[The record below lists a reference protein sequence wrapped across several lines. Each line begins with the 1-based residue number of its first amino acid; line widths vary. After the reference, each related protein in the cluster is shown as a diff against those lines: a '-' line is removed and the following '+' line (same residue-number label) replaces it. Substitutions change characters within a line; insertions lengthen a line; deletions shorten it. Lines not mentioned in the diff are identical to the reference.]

1 VTSTVTVKSE
11 TGRKIEFLEA
21 VRGVA
26 SFIVVLQ
33 HLIAAEYPAFEDF
46 SRQWVDAGRVGV
58 VAFFLVSGYVIPLSL
73 QRQDTRTFLVRRL
86 YRLFPLYW
94 LVLGLMMLWVA
105 TTGEGELGGPL
116 VIMANV
122 LMVQGAV
129 GIYTIVPTAWTLGIE
144 LIFYGQSLAAK
155 LIGRLDRSVVMGYV
169 WLAGFVAAAIA
180 GRVLERELPWTLP
193 LLLYTASLGHAIHL
207 RDRDGSTA
215 WRGLLVAGV
224 VGVPLFTYLNG
235 GQDAT
240 WPPFDYAV
248 SFLLGLGL
256 FFAFYA
262 TRQAAHSRVLIW
274 LGAISYAAY
283 LLHPLA
289 YRVMRAVD
297 VPEGIVRVVAAIA
310 VTLVASWLVHRFVE
324 VPFIGVARRLT
335 SRSAGAKAPRH

>member
-1 VTSTVTVKSE
+1 
-11 TGRKIEFLEA
+11 
-21 VRGVA
+21 
-26 SFIVVLQ
+26 
-33 HLIAAEYPAFEDF
+33 
-46 SRQWVDAGRVGV
+46 
-58 VAFFLVSGYVIPLSL
+58 
-73 QRQDTRTFLVRRL
+73 
-86 YRLFPLYW
+86 
-94 LVLGLMMLWVA
+94 MMLWVA
-105 TTGEGELGGPL
+105 TTGDGELGGPL

-129 GIYTIVPTAWTLGIE
+129 GIFTIVPTAWTLGIE
-144 LIFYGQSLAAK
+144 LIFYGQSLVAK

-224 VGVPLFTYLNG
+224 VGVPLFTYVNG
-235 GQDAT
+235 GQDAA

-262 TRQAAHSRVLIW
+262 SRGAAHSRVLIW

-289 YRVMRAVD
+289 YRVVRAVD
-297 VPEGIVRVVAAIA
+297 VPEGIVRVIAAIA
-310 VTLVASWLVHRFVE
+310 LTLVVSWLVHRFVE

-335 SRSAGAKAPRH
+335 SRSSGAKAPRG

>member
-33 HLIAAEYPAFEDF
+33 HLIAAQYPAFEEF
-46 SRQWVDAGRVGV
+46 SREWVDAGRVGV

-116 VIMANV
+116 TIMANV

-144 LIFYGQSLAAK
+144 LIFYGQSLVAK
-155 LIGRLDRSVVMGYV
+155 LLGRLDRSVGLGYV
-169 WLAGFVAAAIA
+169 WLGGFFAAAVV

-193 LLLYTASLGHAIHL
+193 LLLYTASLGHAVHL

-215 WRGLLVAGV
+215 WRPLLIAGA
-224 VGVPLFTYLNG
+224 VGVPVFAYLNG
-235 GQDAT
+235 GQDPA
-240 WPPFDYAV
+240 WPPFDYSV

-262 TRQAAHSRVLIW
+262 SRRAGHSRVLIW

-289 YRVMRAVD
+289 YRAMRAVG
-297 VPEGIVRVVAAIA
+297 VPEGAPLVVAAIA
-310 VTLVASWLVHRFVE
+310 LTLVASWLVHRFVE

-335 SRSAGAKAPRH
+335 SSAAPARTRRH

>member
-33 HLIAAEYPAFEDF
+33 HLIAAQYPAFEEF
-46 SRQWVDAGRVGV
+46 SREWVDAGRVGV

-116 VIMANV
+116 TIMANV

-144 LIFYGQSLAAK
+144 LIFYGQSLVAK
-155 LIGRLDRSVVMGYV
+155 LLGRLDRSVGLGYV
-169 WLAGFVAAAIA
+169 WLGGFFAAAVV

-193 LLLYTASLGHAIHL
+193 LLLYTASLGHAVHL

-215 WRGLLVAGV
+215 WRPLLIAGA
-224 VGVPLFTYLNG
+224 VGVPVFAYLNG
-235 GQDAT
+235 GQDPA
-240 WPPFDYAV
+240 WPPFDYSV

-262 TRQAAHSRVLIW
+262 SRRAGHSRVLIW

-289 YRVMRAVD
+289 YRVMRAVG
-297 VPEGIVRVVAAIA
+297 VPEGAPLVVAAIA
-310 VTLVASWLVHRFVE
+310 LTLVASWLVHRFVE

-335 SRSAGAKAPRH
+335 SSAAPARTRRH

>member
-129 GIYTIVPTAWTLGIE
+129 G
-144 LIFYGQSLAAK
+144 S
-155 LIGRLDRSVVMGYV
+155 
-169 WLAGFVAAAIA
+169 
-180 GRVLERELPWTLP
+180 
-193 LLLYTASLGHAIHL
+193 
-207 RDRDGSTA
+207 
-215 WRGLLVAGV
+215 
-224 VGVPLFTYLNG
+224 
-235 GQDAT
+235 
-240 WPPFDYAV
+240 
-248 SFLLGLGL
+248 
-256 FFAFYA
+256 
-262 TRQAAHSRVLIW
+262 
-274 LGAISYAAY
+274 
-283 LLHPLA
+283 
-289 YRVMRAVD
+289 
-297 VPEGIVRVVAAIA
+297 
-310 VTLVASWLVHRFVE
+310 
-324 VPFIGVARRLT
+324 
-335 SRSAGAKAPRH
+335 